1 MAVIG
6 HSGASLLIPD
16 EFRKKSGKFRKISGI
31 EKNDFFFFLLRIAWG
46 VRGSVFGVCR
56 CHFGGF
62 RAILTPLAS
71 REAASLYDHPKGLIP
86 EADGRARSARSSA
99 ALDHPKGLILVASRE
114 AASLYDHPKGLMSY
128 TICQRSWPAT
138 VKYIIYLY

>member
-6 HSGASLLIPD
+6 HFGASLSIPD
-16 EFRKKSGKFRKISGI
+16 EFWKKYMENSGKFPEWKKTRF
-31 EKNDFFFFLLRIAWG
+31 FFFFLLRIAWG

-114 AASLYDHPKGLMSY
+114 AASLYDHP
-128 TICQRSWPAT
+128 
-138 VKYIIYLY
+138 